1 MAGHVQGEEAVSD
14 QDVWRGT
21 RLQGRSDQGNG
32 RRSSPWGGRCRANRR
47 TRNGRRSGGPSG
59 RSRSYRRV
67 CAGCSTTGPPTGPG
81 ARPCGGRG
89 WRRCWPRANAWLSPS
104 APRRREAYLWRVARG
119 PPGRTKPNRGRE
131 PGESLWR
138 LFVAMLRLPACD
150 SEGILTPSRCE
161 SDTAKPRPACC
172 PRARLALLVHLVH
185 LVSLVVALGDGHVE
199 CADACRNQKAQAHG
213 WKEHLLRSP
222 PLLGGLLP
230 ETPRL
235 QAFRP
240 VRRLRPHP
248 CVARAVYPTEP
259 RIQSDTIPRGAP
271 NRATALPQRRD
282 QAKGCPSPI
291 AGTRPACRGPRRR
304 LAARLLAR
312 AFPPAT
318 QPPREKPRVI
328 LRLGEDDA
336 CRPVWPG
343 SCGTPRQLRPELG
356 WAIRIGVQEN
366 QNQPCGSD
374 PSRHEVDGIL
384 EVGPLHHLL
393 PSPPEDG
400 DPEVQAG
407 CHDTGDSA

>member
-1 MAGHVQGEEAVSD
+1 MEHACRAG
-14 QDVWRGT
+14 RIKGT
-21 RLQGRSDQGNG
+21 GVVVALG
-32 RRSSPWGGRCRANRR
+32 GGRCRANRR

-89 WRRCWPRANAWLSPS
+89 RRRCWPRANAWLSPS

-119 PPGRTKPNRGRE
+119 PPGRTKPNRDRE

-199 CADACRNQKAQAHG
+199 CADARRNQKAQAHG

-230 ETPRL
+230 ETRGFRRFAQFVVFVHIRALLGRCTRRNQESSQIPYRRALPTGQPPFLKGVTRPRVAQVQSQGL
-235 QAFRP
+235 DQPAADLGGGWRRVHSP
-240 VRRLRPHP
+240 VPSRQRLSRREKTTRHTPSWRGRHASSGLAGLLRHTAPTA
-248 CVARAVYPTEP
+248 ARARLGNPHRRPGEP
-259 RIQSDTIPRGAP
+259 E
-271 NRATALPQRRD
+271 
-282 QAKGCPSPI
+282 
-291 AGTRPACRGPRRR
+291 PARQEP
-304 LAARLLAR
+304 LV
-312 AFPPAT
+312 
-318 QPPREKPRVI
+318 PPRSRWHPR
-328 LRLGEDDA
+328 
-336 CRPVWPG
+336 
-343 SCGTPRQLRPELG
+343 
-356 WAIRIGVQEN
+356 
-366 QNQPCGSD
+366 
-374 PSRHEVDGIL
+374 SRASS
-384 EVGPLHHLL
+384 PLVAV
-393 PSPPEDG
+393 P
-400 DPEVQAG
+400 AG
-407 CHDTGDSA
+407 GR